1 MKLKFAIAAASLALA
16 STANA
21 APILVGQWYTFG
33 FNGVGSALVNGTGF
47 VLGTNPAAPAAPDA
61 PWTFTL
67 ATAGALT
74 VVDGFDSGDR
84 FTMSDFGTAIG
95 STSAPTAGSNCGNDI
110 TLCQATANIS
120 KGTFNLAA
128 GAHSITGVAS
138 LSPFGSGAGFFIVR
152 PAVAAVPEAS
162 TWALMLVGFGAVGGA
177 LRARRRT
184 ANARVS
190 FV

>member
-1 MKLKFAIAAASLALA
+1 MKLKFALAATSLALA

-21 APILVGQWYTFG
+21 APIIVGQWYTFG

-47 VLGTNPAAPAAPDA
+47 TLGTNPAAPAAPDA
-61 PWTFTL
+61 PWTFNL
-67 ATAGALT
+67 ATAGTLIVT
-74 VVDGFDSGDR
+74 DGFNSGDQFTLSDSG
-84 FTMSDFGTAIG
+84 SVIG
-95 STSAPTAGSNCGNDI
+95 STSAPTAGANCGDDI
-110 TLCQATANIS
+110 QVCLATAAIS

-128 GAHSITGVAS
+128 GAHSLTGVAT
-138 LSPFGSGAGFFIVR
+138 LSPFGGGAGFFIVR
-152 PAVAAVPEAS
+152 GVAAVPEAS

-184 ANARVS
+184 ANVRVS